1 VGVSPPPRADAEGRT
16 RDRSG
21 TRCVSPDWHAPVV
34 GRFVLVAFGVL
45 LLACGSHAEADNP
58 RVDPL
63 LALESD
69 PQAALAAAKHPTYRA
84 TYEMTLSSLFAA
96 VQSPSPGPSLS
107 STQTYIARPPDFRFE
122 LAISRS
128 VPLRMVI
135 ILRGQDAFVCLDGN
149 NSGCYAMPVTYTQQ
163 MLDSLNVSPLDSML
177 SATRD
182 MDVTVLPRE
191 RIADRDAA
199 CFRWRLRP
207 TAPGSPSP
215 TSLNSLLGQIGE
227 VKLEACF
234 SADGVMLR
242 TLTSAGALFT
252 IQQRATSVSTT
263 VSDADFALPYPL
275 TSAPFP
281 LPTSGLPKP
290 QTPRPSAT
298 VSPTKH

>member
-1 VGVSPPPRADAEGRT
+1 V
-16 RDRSG
+16 
-21 TRCVSPDWHAPVV
+21 CVPDWHAPVV

-45 LLACGSHAEADNP
+45 FLACGSHVEADNP

-69 PQAALAAAKHPTYRA
+69 PQAALAASKHPTYRA
-84 TYEMTLSSLFAA
+84 TYEMTFSSLFAA
-96 VQSPSPGPSLS
+96 AQSPSPGPSLS

-122 LAISRS
+122 FAISGS

-149 NSGCYAMPVTYTQQ
+149 NAGCYAMPVMYTQQ
-163 MLDSLNVSPLDSML
+163 MLDSLNVSPL
-177 SATRD
+177 
-182 MDVTVLPRE
+182 TVLPRE

-207 TAPGSPSP
+207 TATGSPSP

-242 TLTSAGALFT
+242 TLTSAGALFS

-290 QTPRPSAT
+290 QTSRPSAT

>member
-1 VGVSPPPRADAEGRT
+1 
-16 RDRSG
+16 
-21 TRCVSPDWHAPVV
+21 V
-34 GRFVLVAFGVL
+34 GRIALVALGVL
-45 LLACGSHAEADNP
+45 LIACGSHVESDSP

-69 PQAALAAAKHPTYRA
+69 PQGALAAARHPTYKA
-84 TYEMTLSSLFAA
+84 TYEMSFGSLFAA

-107 STQTYIARPPDFRFE
+107 STQIYVARPPDFRFE
-122 LAISRS
+122 IAISGS
-128 VPLRMVI
+128 VPLKMVI
-135 ILRGQDAFVCLDGN
+135 ILRGQDAFICLDGDN
-149 NSGCYAMPVTYTQQ
+149 TGCYAMPAAYTQQ

-177 SATRD
+177 SATKD

-207 TAPGSPSP
+207 SASGSPAP

-242 TLTSAGALFT
+242 TLTSAGALFS
-252 IQQRATSVSTT
+252 IQQRATSVSST
-263 VSDADFALPYPL
+263 VSDADFVLPYSL

-281 LPTSGLPKP
+281 LPTPALPKA

>member
-1 VGVSPPPRADAEGRT
+1 M
-16 RDRSG
+16 
-21 TRCVSPDWHAPVV
+21 

-45 LLACGSHAEADNP
+45 FLACGSHVEADNP
-58 RVDPL
+58 RVDPM

-69 PQAALAAAKHPTYRA
+69 PQAALAASKHPTYRA
-84 TYEMTLSSLFAA
+84 TYEMTFSSLFAA
-96 VQSPSPGPSLS
+96 AQSPSPGPSLS
-107 STQTYIARPPDFRFE
+107 STQTYIARPPD
-122 LAISRS
+122 
-128 VPLRMVI
+128 
-135 ILRGQDAFVCLDGN
+135 
-149 NSGCYAMPVTYTQQ
+149 YAMPVMYTQQ
-163 MLDSLNVSPLDSML
+163 MLDTLNVSPLDSML

-242 TLTSAGALFT
+242 TLTSAGALFS

>member
-1 VGVSPPPRADAEGRT
+1 
-16 RDRSG
+16 
-21 TRCVSPDWHAPVV
+21 V
-34 GRFVLVAFGVL
+34 GRIALVALGVL
-45 LLACGSHAEADNP
+45 LIACGSHVESDSP

-69 PQAALAAAKHPTYRA
+69 PQGALAAARHPTYKA
-84 TYEMTLSSLFAA
+84 TYEMSFGSLFAA

-107 STQTYIARPPDFRFE
+107 STQIYVARPPDFRFE
-122 LAISRS
+122 IAISGS
-128 VPLRMVI
+128 VPLKMVI
-135 ILRGQDAFVCLDGN
+135 ILRGQDAFICLDGDN
-149 NSGCYAMPVTYTQQ
+149 TGCYAMPAAYTQQ

-177 SATRD
+177 SATKD

-191 RIADRDAA
+191 RIADRDAS
-199 CFRWRLRP
+199 
-207 TAPGSPSP
+207 GSPAP

-242 TLTSAGALFT
+242 TLTSAGALFS
-252 IQQRATSVSTT
+252 IQQRATSVSST
-263 VSDADFALPYPL
+263 VSDADFVLPYPL

-281 LPTSGLPKP
+281 LPTPALPKA